1 MRSTRV
7 PGRSLGLRIPLLM
20 VGMLAVSLGTMG
32 WIGHHRVNRF
42 AEEAERARLE
52 STTHQLVATFGAQLT
67 RLRTDLARLGATPAV
82 RDGASP
88 FPSAAHRRA
97 AAAALAAHRMTS
109 AQFLAIAIWSVDGRL
124 LEYNGSDL
132 LAAANAPR
140 RPESASAVDSTVII
154 GPLRVRNDTVLYSA
168 TAPIIGDGRVAGY
181 LVATRRL
188 VSSAEGGG
196 LYGSLIGPSARIM
209 FANAGDTAT
218 IDLAHGS
225 GVRVPPKGVGEYTPA
240 DGIARFY
247 SRADL
252 AGTPWRLLVDEPR
265 HLVLGPSRRFALSM
279 LVVAALFIV
288 GAATGVWFVIRRALR
303 PLADVTHAVVGFAE
317 GDHSERVSEAGS
329 EEIAQLGRAFNAM
342 ADRVASRTDDLADLL
357 AEQQESERRYRTLI
371 DHLPDG
377 VMVHSDRVFV
387 FVNPACA
394 RLFGEPNPE
403 ALVGRSI
410 LDFIDP
416 TEHDLTLRRLGQVEE
431 GDRVPVREL
440 RLQRAD
446 GKRVVVES
454 TNLPV
459 LLDRGP
465 AIQTILHDVTDRHV
479 MEDRLRQAQKMEAVG
494 RLAGGIAHDFN
505 NIITVID
512 AHADFALHHSADA
525 ESRAADIE
533 EIRRASA
540 SAARLTRQLLA
551 FSRKQ
556 AVAPT
561 PVNLTTTIRE
571 VMVMLRRLL
580 GDDVVLETKLSDNLW
595 PVFTDG
601 NQFEQVLLNLA
612 LNARD
617 AMPMGGS
624 LTFTTGNVEVGPDYR
639 SATGE
644 MIPSGDYVVLTVE
657 DTGVGMAPAV
667 ASRVFEPFFTTKDPG
682 RGTGLG
688 LSMVYGIVKQ
698 ANGYIWLYTEPG
710 RGTSFKIML
719 PRYEGAEGPRTS
731 SAGSDVRD
739 GAVRAHVLL
748 VEDQPNVR
756 AAVARSLRNAGVSV
770 TDVRDAEG
778 ALRVLEGTAKI
789 DVVITD
795 MVMPGMSGAE
805 LAATLEVVRPALPV
819 IIMSG
824 YSEELTSRQ
833 WALPANA
840 RFVEKPVTAKRLIQ
854 LMNELLA
861 AAPLG

>member
-1 MRSTRV
+1 
-7 PGRSLGLRIPLLM
+7 M
-20 VGMLAVSLGTMG
+20 VAMLAVSLATMG
-32 WIGHHRVNRF
+32 WIGHNRVNTF

-52 STTHQLVATFGAQLT
+52 STTNQLVATFGAQLV
-67 RLRTDLARLGATPAV
+67 RLRTDLSRLGASPAV
-82 RDGASP
+82 RNGASP
-88 FPSAAHRRA
+88 FASPEHRRA
-97 AAAALAAHRMTS
+97 ATAALAAHRMTS

-132 LAAANAPR
+132 LAAAS
-140 RPESASAVDSTVII
+140 RPHRSELASAVDSTVII
-154 GPLRVRNDTVLYSA
+154 SPLRVRGDTVLYSA
-168 TAPIIGDGRVAGY
+168 TSPIIGDGRVTGY
-181 LVATRRL
+181 VVATRRL
-188 VSSAEGGG
+188 VSSTEGGG

-218 IDLAHGS
+218 IDLARGS
-225 GVRVPPKGVGEYTPA
+225 GVTVPAASGVGEYTPA

-247 SRADL
+247 SRADIP
-252 AGTPWRLLVDEPR
+252 ATPWRILVDEPR
-265 HLVLGPSRRFALSM
+265 HLVLGPSRRFAVSM
-279 LVVAALFIV
+279 LVAAALFIV
-288 GAATGVWFVIRRALR
+288 GAATIVWFVIRRALR
-303 PLADVTHAVVGFAE
+303 PLADVTQAVVGFAE
-317 GDHSERVSEAGS
+317 GDHTERVSEAGG
-329 EEIAQLGRAFNAM
+329 EEIAQLGRAFNVM
-342 ADRVASRTDDLADLL
+342 ADKVASRTDDLMDLL
-357 AEQQESERRYRTLI
+357 AEREERERRYRTLI

-377 VMVHSDRVFV
+377 VMVHRDRVFV

-416 TEHDLTLRRLGQVEE
+416 SEHDLTLRRLDQVEE

-440 RLQRAD
+440 RLRRAD

-525 ESRAADIE
+525 ESRASDIE

-540 SAARLTRQLLA
+540 SAARLTQQLLA

-561 PVNLTTTIRE
+561 PVDLTATIRE

-580 GDDVVLETKLSDNLW
+580 GDDIVLDAKLGEDLW
-595 PVFTDG
+595 PVFADG
-601 NQFEQVLLNLA
+601 SQLEQVLLNLS

-624 LTFTTGNVEVGPDYR
+624 LTFTTSNVEVGPDYR
-639 SATGE
+639 STTGE

-657 DTGVGMAPAV
+657 DTGVGMSPAV
-667 ASRVFEPFFTTKDPG
+667 ASRVFEPFFTTKGAG

-698 ANGYIWLYTEPG
+698 ANGYIWLYTEQG
-710 RGTSFKIML
+710 HGTSFKIML
-719 PRYEGAEGPRTS
+719 PRHAGAEASRTPVPGGD
-731 SAGSDVRD
+731 ARD
-739 GAVRAHVLL
+739 GAVQAHVLL

-756 AAVARSLRNAGVSV
+756 AAIARSLRNAGVSV
-770 TDVRDAEG
+770 TDVRDAEA
-778 ALRVLEGTAKI
+778 ALRVLEGTARI

-805 LAATLEVVRPALPV
+805 LAATLEVVRPTLPV
-819 IIMSG
+819 IMMSG
-824 YSEELTSRQ
+824 YSEELASRQ
-833 WALPANA
+833 WALPANT
-840 RFVEKPVTAKRLIQ
+840 RFVEKPVNAKRLVQ
-854 LMNELLA
+854 LMNDLLA
-861 AAPLG
+861 ASLS